1 MASGKRAS
9 GAMYSGVPQ
18 RVLQPDAA
26 ATSLL
31 KPQSHSFSVGL
42 DAPGSTCSRMLSS
55 CGDDRRS
62 RSAWLSDQYLSSV
75 GAPVTE
81 TGWRLSGSRLF
92 SWHGVKMQSR
102 GGAAP

>member
-55 CGDDRRS
+55 CGTTGGPGQ
-62 RSAWLSDQYLSSV
+62 LGSV
-75 GAPVTE
+75 
-81 TGWRLSGSRLF
+81 F
-92 SWHGVKMQSR
+92 SI
-102 GGAAP
+102 

>member
-1 MASGKRAS
+1 MSLRRRQIRTSINVSGVRWRSPQSGHARSGNEKAMASGKRAS

-55 CGDDRRS
+55 CGTTGGPGQ
-62 RSAWLSDQYLSSV
+62 LGSV
-75 GAPVTE
+75 
-81 TGWRLSGSRLF
+81 F
-92 SWHGVKMQSR
+92 SI
-102 GGAAP
+102 